1 MSMSPW
7 PRLTRNLVAILRG
20 VRPEE
25 VEPIVAAL
33 IEAGFE
39 AIEIPLN
46 SPDPFESIGRAAR
59 MAPEGVLIGAGTV
72 LTAADVRRLS
82 EVGGRLLVSP
92 NVDAEVLDAAA
103 ELGLVSMPGVL
114 TPTEAF
120 LALRR
125 GASAL
130 KFFPAAVIG
139 PSGIAAMRA
148 VLPPQ
153 TVIGAVGGVDETSF
167 EAYRTAGVSA
177 FGMGSSLY
185 KPGMSAA
192 DVAERARRT
201 VAGYDQGAGA

>member
-7 PRLTRNLVAILRG
+7 PSLNRNLVAILRG
-20 VRPEE
+20 VRPEN

-33 IEAGFE
+33 IESGFE

-46 SPDPFESIGRAAR
+46 SPDPFDSIGRAAR

-72 LTAADVRRLS
+72 LTSTDVHRLS
-82 EVGGRLLVSP
+82 NVGGRLLVSP
-92 NVDAEVLDAAA
+92 NVDAEVLDTAA

-120 LALRR
+120 MALRHS
-125 GASAL
+125 ASAL

-139 PSGIAAMRA
+139 PSGIAATRA

-153 TVIGAVGGVDETSF
+153 TVIGAVGGVDDTSF
-167 EAYRTAGVSA
+167 EAYRAAGVSA

-192 DVAERARRT
+192 DVAELARRT
-201 VAGYDQGAGA
+201 VAAYDQGAET

>member
-1 MSMSPW
+1 MSPW

-72 LTAADVRRLS
+72 LTAAEVRRLS

-120 LALRR
+120 LALRH

-201 VAGYDQGAGA
+201 VAAYDQGAGA

>member
-25 VEPIVAAL
+25 VEAVVAAL
-33 IEAGFE
+33 IETGFE

-46 SPDPFESIGRAAR
+46 SPEPFDSIGRAAR
-59 MAPEGVLIGAGTV
+59 VVPEGVLIGAGTV
-72 LTAADVRRLS
+72 LTAAEVRRLS
-82 EVGGRLLVSP
+82 DVGGRLLVSP
-92 NVDAEVLDAAA
+92 NVDAEVLDTAA

-120 LALRR
+120 TALRL

-130 KFFPAAVIG
+130 KFFPAMVIG

-148 VLPPQ
+148 VLPPE
-153 TVIGAVGGVDETSF
+153 TIVGAIGGVDETSF
-167 EAYRTAGVSA
+167 EAYRAAGVTA
-177 FGMGSSLY
+177 FGVGSSLY
-185 KPGMSAA
+185 KPGMSAG
-192 DVAERARRT
+192 DVAVRARRT
-201 VAGYDQGAGA
+201 VAAYDQGTAT

>member
-120 LALRR
+120 LALRH

-201 VAGYDQGAGA
+201 VAAYDQGAGA

>member
-72 LTAADVRRLS
+72 LTAAEVRRLS

-120 LALRR
+120 LALRH

-201 VAGYDQGAGA
+201 VAAYDQGAGA